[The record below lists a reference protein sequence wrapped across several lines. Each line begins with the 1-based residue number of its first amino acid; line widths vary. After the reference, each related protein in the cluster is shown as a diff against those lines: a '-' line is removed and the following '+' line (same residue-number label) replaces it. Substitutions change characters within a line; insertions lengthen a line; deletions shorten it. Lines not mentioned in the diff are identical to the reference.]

1 MKKRQ
6 WIPALIIYLVII
18 FSFTFLM
25 FIVKK
30 HSSETTI
37 DINWYRNYYNIVSS
51 IISTVVGI
59 TGIILGLFYY
69 FDKERRNKTS
79 ILKKA
84 IEEYDLCVK
93 RILKLNFKDED
104 ELNELRIQIESIN
117 DNINLMLDNKIHFL
131 RFSDEQV
138 SKILQINSLVNKSSV
153 IMSLTK
159 TELETTD
166 RASVLDVY
174 EAKLQEVL
182 LICYGELR

>member
-1 MKKRQ
+1 MKKRK
-6 WIPALIIYLVII
+6 WIPALIIYIILIFVLTVLV
-18 FSFTFLM
+18 FL
-25 FIVKK
+25 IKNN
-30 HSSETTI
+30 STI
-37 DINWYRNYYNIVSS
+37 GKDINWYRNYYSIVSS
-51 IISTVVGI
+51 IISSVVGI